1 MISLTLNRFT
11 LPLLKV
17 IEAALDVSRTMV
29 QVIGHK
35 VNNSTRKCN
44 INPALCSAYLHLK
57 VDLMRKSHHK
67 KDFRE
72 ENIKKFVMER
82 R

>member
-11 LPLLKV
+11 LLNVKV
-17 IEAALDVSRTMV
+17 IEAALDVSRTKA

-44 INPALCSAYLHLK
+44 INP
-57 VDLMRKSHHK
+57 V
-67 KDFRE
+67 FR
-72 ENIKKFVMER
+72 
-82 R
+82 